1 MKALSLRIGRMK
13 RVWIGAG
20 LASLGLAQAALADP
34 SDWTLPPYQIFP
46 GNAQLEVGGEAG
58 GLLLANNLPSQP
70 GVTGFARLIPRLHR
84 DYDTGLVLGMT
95 GSFLASDVL
104 SQGRYGGEVVE
115 KLYGEARTGLG
126 RLEIGQ
132 TDGAAYDMAVTGPKI
147 DAGVSLDNAQSF
159 LFADPASGRPVA
171 DIFALRTEV
180 GASANS
186 AKIAYVS
193 PALFGA
199 QLALSFAPGQG
210 KEILPFLHAG
220 PHVAGRQADIWEIGL
235 RYSDDVGPVTLTGYA
250 GAAEGRAEHKRP
262 GQEGVSDLG
271 VGLKAD
277 YPLSDTVSL
286 SAGLSFRQ
294 SNAHAFDIT
303 QSWQAGVTRA
313 LHASAALTDGAF
325 SLGLEYGDGD
335 ADKVASLPR
344 LALAGYQAGAAYAV
358 SSSIQISIGW
368 QHWNYARS
376 SGTFFNAAPHLRLDG
391 GFLHLN
397 LKTAN

>member
-1 MKALSLRIGRMK
+1 M
-13 RVWIGAG
+13 
-20 LASLGLAQAALADP
+20 AQAALGDTA
-34 SDWTLPPYQIFP
+34 DWTLAPYQAFP
-46 GNAQLEVGGEAG
+46 GNAQLEIGGEAG
-58 GLLLANNLPSQP
+58 GTLLANNQPSQP
-70 GVTGFARLIPRLHR
+70 GVTGFARLTPRLHR
-84 DYDTGLVLGMT
+84 DYDTGLVLGLS
-95 GSFLASDVL
+95 GSFLAGDAL
-104 SQGRYGGEVVE
+104 SKGRYGGDVLE

-132 TDGAAYDMAVTGPKI
+132 TDGAAYDLAVTGPKI
-147 DAGVSLDNAQSF
+147 DAAVSLDNPQSL
-159 LFADPASGRPVA
+159 LFADPVSGRPVA
-171 DIFALRTEV
+171 DNFALRTEV

-193 PALFGA
+193 PSVFGA

-235 RYSDDVGPVTLTGYA
+235 QYSDDVGPVTLTGYA
-250 GAAEGRAEHKRP
+250 GAAEGRAEHKLP

-271 VGLKAD
+271 AGLKAD
-277 YPLSDTVSL
+277 YPLNDNVGL

-325 SLGLEYGDGD
+325 SVGVEYGDGE
-335 ADKVASLPR
+335 AQKVATLPR
-344 LALAGYQAGAAYAV
+344 LTQTGYQVSGAYAL
-358 SSSIQISIGW
+358 SNSIRISAGW

-376 SGTFFNAAPHLRLDG
+376 SGTFFGAAPRLRLDG

-397 LKTAN
+397 LKTNP